1 MIRQKY
7 LTNKDLLHEIWRS
20 KNTFSAFS
28 ADEYAQYDIILANL
42 EKVNRLTLAQA
53 KRNRADRIGKQ
64 AYEEAKAYDD
74 AYEAYELIFNDYS
87 DSKYAQNIELRMA
100 RAKAKITAQ

>member
-1 MIRQKY
+1 MKKI
-7 LTNKDLLHEIWRS
+7 LLIL
-20 KNTFSAFS
+20 FS
-28 ADEYAQYDIILANL
+28 ILASN
-42 EKVNRLTLAQA
+42 TQTM
-53 KRNRADRIGKQ
+53 

-100 RAKAKITAQ
+100 RAKAKMTAQ